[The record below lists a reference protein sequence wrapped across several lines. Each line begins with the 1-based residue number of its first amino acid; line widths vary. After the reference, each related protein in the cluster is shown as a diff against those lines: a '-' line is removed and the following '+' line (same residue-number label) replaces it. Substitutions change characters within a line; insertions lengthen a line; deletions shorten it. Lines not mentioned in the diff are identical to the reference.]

1 MYLVCCIFVL
11 DLPSRIETYS
21 FFWKPQF
28 RTITASRLAA
38 RTVHTSP
45 TRLGGYSACVR
56 SRLPTTASPRT
67 TPLTTARG
75 LVVEHAPADLRTRV
89 QSSPTRHEH
98 RVRQRGPGSQKPTDD
113 GLVARAETSG
123 VFGMSMMRFRRKRNV
138 SLQITDIVNCTAND
152 LDCWLIQHRLV
163 QQPTCKKC
171 GKKIKRNKW
180 VWQNPI

>member
-1 MYLVCCIFVL
+1 MLAINAAISFGEHQCQYLDSGELFRFSPEATVNGEKMLTLCVLLLHPKQRFLKETKCCYIIRFL
-11 DLPSRIETYS
+11 R
-21 FFWKPQF
+21 KPQF
-28 RTITASRLAA
+28 RTITATRLAT

-113 GLVARAETSG
+113 GLVARAKTP
-123 VFGMSMMRFRRKRNV
+123 VF
-138 SLQITDIVNCTAND
+138 T
-152 LDCWLIQHRLV
+152 
-163 QQPTCKKC
+163 
-171 GKKIKRNKW
+171 
-180 VWQNPI
+180 